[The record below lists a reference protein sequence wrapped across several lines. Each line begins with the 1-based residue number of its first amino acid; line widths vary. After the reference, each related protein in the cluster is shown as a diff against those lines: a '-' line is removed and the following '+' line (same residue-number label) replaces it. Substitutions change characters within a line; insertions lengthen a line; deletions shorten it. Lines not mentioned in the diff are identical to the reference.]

1 MTDFFKFETVKEDLP
16 FYNGVPEI
24 PAWSWILLLA
34 GLVAYVMLVKHIP
47 VELNYKIF
55 PIALMLS
62 TTLPILIVA
71 RGNYGYFFKKISMG
85 DVKYIILTVILS
97 FIYSIVFGAI
107 FYMAEGMPQS
117 MLQLMGYEISISY
130 TIEVILPLFIQLMG
144 EELFKVIII
153 LIMMLILYKFSKN
166 RKASLAVSV
175 FVALVLFGLMHAGEY
190 GSFLRVIVVQ
200 GIGSIFDVLLYL
212 KTKNVFASYISHL
225 LFDIFSL
232 SIAGQLLI

>member
-24 PAWSWILLLA
+24 PAWGWILLLA

-212 KTKNVFASYISHL
+212 KTKNVFASYLSHL
-225 LFDIFSL
+225 LFDIISL
-232 SIAGQLLI
+232 SITGQLLF

>member
-153 LIMMLILYKFSKN
+153 LIKMLILYKFSKN

-212 KTKNVFASYISHL
+212 KTKNVFASYLSHL
-225 LFDIFSL
+225 LFDIISL
-232 SIAGQLLI
+232 SITGQLLF

>member
-212 KTKNVFASYISHL
+212 KTKNVFASYLSHL
-225 LFDIFSL
+225 LFDIISL
-232 SIAGQLLI
+232 SITGQLLF

>member
-212 KTKNVFASYISHL
+212 KTKNVFASYLSHL